1 MLDRDLTPP
10 GSSLTQE
17 VYGRLRADVL
27 SCRLRPGRK
36 IVIGD
41 LCKAHEVS
49 LGAVREALS
58 RLTSEGLV
66 IAEPQRGFRVAPVS
80 EDDLGQLTQARLDI
94 ERLCLR
100 RAISAGTIAWESRL
114 VAAFH
119 ELSRTP
125 ERVSG
130 DASRLSED
138 WAGAHARY
146 HQALVGGGDNAWLL
160 RLRTILYAQSE
171 RYRRLSVPLGRDGR
185 DLDREHREIMEAVL
199 ARDADR
205 ACALLDRHLAATTL
219 ILLNSGAVQR
229 VTEGSAA
236 A

>member
-1 MLDRDLTPP
+1 MPDRDLPTPA
-10 GSSLTQE
+10 SSLTQAIYE
-17 VYGRLRADVL
+17 RLRAEVL
-27 SCRLRPGRK
+27 SCRLRPGQK
-36 IVIGD
+36 VVIGD
-41 LCKAHEVS
+41 LCKVHEVS

-80 EDDLGQLTQARLDI
+80 EGDLRQLTEARLDV
-94 ERLCLR
+94 EGLCLR
-100 RAISAGTIAWESRL
+100 RAIATGTIAWEARL

-125 ERVSG
+125 ERVS
-130 DASRLSED
+130 DDPDRLSEA
-138 WAGAHARY
+138 WAQAHARY
-146 HQALVGGGDNAWLL
+146 HQALVDGCDNAWLL
-160 RLRTILYAQSE
+160 KLRAILYAQSE

-185 DLDREHREIMEAVL
+185 DLDREHGEMVDAML

-205 ACALLDRHLAATTL
+205 ACALLDRHLSATTL
-219 ILLNSGAVQR
+219 ILLDSGTVQR
-229 VTEGSAA
+229 VTLEPAA